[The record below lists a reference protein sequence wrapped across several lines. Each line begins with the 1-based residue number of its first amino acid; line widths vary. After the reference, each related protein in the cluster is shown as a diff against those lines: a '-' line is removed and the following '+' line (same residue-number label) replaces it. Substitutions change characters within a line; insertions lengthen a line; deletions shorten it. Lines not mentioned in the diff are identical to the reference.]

1 MRLGSSRCRRRW
13 RGQWVGRWSIIGRWW
28 RGRSTGIGPG
38 SRGVICWASSVPGR
52 RSGSVTAS
60 PSTGPR
66 TGCWPRCSPR
76 RRPGAKSTG
85 GSASTR
91 RSPGSISTVRP
102 HRCRVGQ
109 PVSHTVGARS
119 NDKKPGVRL
128 DEPGD
133 HAIGRSRGGL
143 TTRAHTLV
151 DCLGGPL
158 VIAVTP
164 RHAGTPRRCPGC
176 SPSGG
181 CPDRGPAGRAPD
193 PRRCAGTRRTPP
205 ADTARTC
212 ALGGSPRSSPNPGTR
227 SATGPGEGPAAVARS
242 PSTPT
247 TARAAT

>member
-1 MRLGSSRCRRRW
+1 MLAALQSQAQARGEIDW
-13 RGQWVGRWSIIGRWW
+13 RVSVD
-28 RGRSTGIGPG
+28 STIARVHQHG
-38 SRGVICWASSVPGR
+38 A
-52 RSGSVTAS
+52 TA
-60 PSTGPR
+60 PMPCGTA
-66 TGCWPRCSPR
+66 
-76 RRPGAKSTG
+76 GA
-85 GSASTR
+85 
-91 RSPGSISTVRP
+91 
-102 HRCRVGQ
+102 
-109 PVSHTVGARS
+109 HTVGARS

-151 DCLGGPL
+151 DCRGGPL

-164 RHAGTPRRCPGC
+164 RHAGTPRRGPGC

-242 PSTPT
+242 PSTST
-247 TARAAT
+247 TARTATSSNGRSTSSRPGEASPPDTTSTRWSIAAASGSATAYTVSSVLADRLMPP